1 MIDEHY
7 LHRKRETEKEIKKK
21 KKSDTWQLANGV
33 SNQLGGGEEVDPP
46 APEVEP
52 ETDSNWVSRLIAR
65 TCISKAAI

>member
-7 LHRKRETEKEIKKK
+7 LHRKRDRERDLKK

-52 ETDSNWVSRLIAR
+52 ETDSN
-65 TCISKAAI
+65 